1 MTDLA
6 TLAWAEPLAWPADR
20 VGDALLAL
28 ASVAG
33 LDPRPVTIPRL
44 APPPSIDKTR
54 WLDEAV
60 ARFAEWIDI
69 DANAVSSAFADV
81 ASLTSGAGPALVRL
95 GDATN
100 PKVLALL
107 RTTRSTAVFVHP
119 DGGTVRAPLE
129 ALRAALIPRGA
140 AAHVAEIDAVL
151 ERAGVAMRRRARARA
166 EMLRARFAH
175 ARVEGIWI
183 LRRPASAP
191 FVAQLRSA
199 GVLARI
205 ALLAAVHTATMVA
218 FTASWWVLG
227 TSALAG
233 RLDAGWIVAWALLLL
248 TMIPLR
254 AAAARIEG
262 AIAIDAGM
270 LLKRRLLAG
279 ALALDPDEV
288 RTEGAGRMMSRVLES
303 ETVEQLA
310 IDAGGA
316 ALFTTIDLVVAAVVL
331 SVGAFGRLE
340 VAALVAFAAAG
351 VVLAVRM
358 YRRRSAWTDARLTMT
373 HEMIE
378 RLVGH
383 RTRLAQEPRDDWH
396 EDEDQGAARTLRAAK
411 RLDGAVVA
419 ISSVLPR
426 AWLVASMAIVAIAI
440 VTGARNPEGIPVT
453 IGGILIAFRGFRRA
467 ALGVNAI
474 AGAAIA
480 WKSVAQLFRAAA
492 RVDTPPSPRVA
503 VQRESGTAREDAS
516 ASLIEAR
523 DLAFGY
529 ARRRDRIIDG
539 LSIGIAPSDRVLVTG
554 PSGGGKS
561 TFGMLLAGLRRPTS
575 GLLLF
580 DGLDAS
586 TMGIGA
592 WRRHVTSA
600 PQFHENHVLGA
611 TFAFNL
617 LMGRAWPPRDEDIE
631 AAEQICRELDLGP
644 LLERMPAGILQT
656 VGETGW
662 QLSHGERSRLF
673 LARALLQDA
682 DVVVL
687 DESFAAL
694 DPATLAKAVDCARRR
709 AKTLIVI
716 AHP

>member
-1 MTDLA
+1 M

-20 VGDALLAL
+20 IGDALLAL
-28 ASVAG
+28 ASEAG
-33 LDPRPVTIPRL
+33 LEPRVVTIPRL
-44 APPPSIDKTR
+44 PPPPSADELR

-60 ARFAEWIDI
+60 ARLAEWIDI
-69 DANAVSSAFADV
+69 DANPVSSAFSDTA
-81 ASLTSGAGPALVRL
+81 ALTSGAGPALVRL
-95 GDATN
+95 GDASN
-100 PKVLALL
+100 PKILALL
-107 RTTRSTAVFVHP
+107 RTTRKTAVFVHP
-119 DGGTVRAPLE
+119 EGGIARAPLE
-129 ALRAALIPRGA
+129 RLREALVPVRA
-140 AAHVAEIDAVL
+140 AAHVAEIDSIL
-151 ERAGVAMRRRARARA
+151 ERAGVAPKRRARARA

-175 ARVEGIWI
+175 DRVEGVWI
-183 LRRPASAP
+183 LRRPPSAP

-199 GVLARI
+199 GVLSRI
-205 ALLAAVHTATMVA
+205 ARLAALHTATMVA
-218 FTASWWVLG
+218 FVGSWWVLG

-233 RLDAGWIVAWALLLL
+233 RLDAGWIVAWVLLLL

-254 AAAARIEG
+254 AAAARVEG
-262 AIAIDAGM
+262 TIAIDAGV
-270 LLKRRLLAG
+270 LIKRRLLAG

-288 RTEGAGRMMSRVLES
+288 RSDGAGRMMSRVLES
-303 ETVEQLA
+303 EAVEQLA

-316 ALFTTIDLVVAAVVL
+316 ALFTTIDLVMAALVLSFGALPRLELAALIAFAAAAVVL
-331 SVGAFGRLE
+331 AIRI
-340 VAALVAFAAAG
+340 
-351 VVLAVRM
+351 
-358 YRRRSAWTDARLTMT
+358 YRRRRAWTDARLTMT

-383 RTRLAQEPRDDWH
+383 RTRLAQEPREDWH

-411 RLDGAVVA
+411 RLDASVVA
-419 ISSVLPR
+419 IASVLPR
-426 AWLVASMAIVAIAI
+426 AWLVASIAIVAIAI
-440 VTGARNPEGIPVT
+440 VTGTRNPEGIPVT
-453 IGGILIAFRGFRRA
+453 IGGILVAFRGFRRA
-467 ALGVNAI
+467 PLGVNAI

-480 WKSVAQLFRAAA
+480 WRSVAPLFRAAA
-492 RVDTPPSPRVA
+492 RIEAPPSPRVA
-503 VQRESGTAREDAS
+503 VQRESGAARDGAS
-516 ASLIEAR
+516 ASLVEGR

-529 ARRRDRIIDG
+529 PRRRDLVLDG
-539 LSIGIAPSDRVLVTG
+539 LTFRIAPSERVLVTG

-586 TMGIGA
+586 TMGMSA

-611 TFAFNL
+611 TLAFNL
-617 LMGRAWPPRDEDIE
+617 LMGRAWPPREGDIE

-644 LLERMPAGILQT
+644 LLDRMPAGILQT

-662 QLSHGERSRLF
+662 LLSHGERTRLF